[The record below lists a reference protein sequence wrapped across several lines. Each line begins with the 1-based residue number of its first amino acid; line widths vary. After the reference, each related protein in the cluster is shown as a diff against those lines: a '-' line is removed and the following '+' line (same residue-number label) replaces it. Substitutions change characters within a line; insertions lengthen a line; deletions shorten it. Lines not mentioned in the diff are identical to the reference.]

1 MSALKQIEKD
11 KKLISLDGTNIKSK
25 LGANAILDESLA
37 VAQSCSYYFK
47 ILSIIILEV
56 LMLKF

>member
-1 MSALKQIEKD
+1 MSALKQIEIY
-11 KKLISLDGTNIKSK
+11 KKLISSDGTNIKSK
-25 LGANAILDESLA
+25 LDANAILDESLA
-37 VAQSCSYYFK
+37 VAQSCSHYLK